1 MTLVPHKL
9 ERGANTKPMPQQRD
23 REAPFMEHKTRSRAQ
38 VGASPHIS
46 FHDKYSRFSKE
57 TMTA

>member
-1 MTLVPHKL
+1 MNLVTHKL
-9 ERGANTKPMPQQRD
+9 ERGHDTKLMSLSRD

-46 FHDKYSRFSKE
+46 FHDKNSRFSKE